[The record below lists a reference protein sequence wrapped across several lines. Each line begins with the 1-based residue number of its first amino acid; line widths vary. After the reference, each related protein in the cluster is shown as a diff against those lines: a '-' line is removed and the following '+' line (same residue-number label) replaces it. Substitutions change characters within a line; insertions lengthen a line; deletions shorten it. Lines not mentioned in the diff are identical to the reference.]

1 MPRTVEITRTF
12 SVHISDDSLSDEKAL
27 ELARLDK
34 FNYPE
39 AEFESTARIAYRWH
53 EKKPTIK
60 KGKGSY

>member
-12 SVHISDDSLSDEKAL
+12 SVHISDDNLSDEKAL
-27 ELARLDK
+27 ELAKLDK

-39 AEFESTARIAYRWH
+39 TEFHSIARISNKWID
-53 EKKPTIK
+53 EKPTSK

>member
-12 SVHISDDSLSDEKAL
+12 SVHISDDNLSDEKAL
-27 ELARLDK
+27 ELAKLDK

-39 AEFESTARIAYRWH
+39 TEFYSTARVSDRWIN
-53 EKKPTIK
+53 ENPTIK